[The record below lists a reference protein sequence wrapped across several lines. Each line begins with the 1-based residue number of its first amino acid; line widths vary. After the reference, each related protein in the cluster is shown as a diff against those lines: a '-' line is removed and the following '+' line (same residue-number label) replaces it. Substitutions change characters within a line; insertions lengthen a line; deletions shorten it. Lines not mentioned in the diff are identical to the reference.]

1 MGSNLA
7 SYTAELGGKAPI
19 VVFDDA
25 DVESAVSGAAFAC
38 FVASGQTC
46 VSGTRL
52 IVQEKIYDE
61 FLAKFTEKTKAL
73 KVGDPFDPEAYQG
86 PQVSQQ
92 QYDVCLLPL
101 PLRHYT
107 DVAQCA
113 L

>member
-61 FLAKFTEKTKAL
+61 FLKRFTEKTKQ
-73 KVGDPFDPEAYQG
+73 VNMGDPFGQNTDIGAL
-86 PQVSQQ
+86 VSNQ
-92 QYDVCLLPL
+92 QYEVRVVSPFLVHSAHAY
-101 PLRHYT
+101 RR
-107 DVAQCA
+107 V
-113 L
+113 

>member
-61 FLAKFTEKTKAL
+61 FLKLFTEKAKSI
-73 KVGDPFDPEAYQG
+73 KIGNPFAKDSYQG
-86 PQVSQQ
+86 PQVSQI
-92 QYDVCLLPL
+92 QYDVSQR
-101 PLRHYT
+101 LR
-107 DVAQCA
+107 V
-113 L
+113 